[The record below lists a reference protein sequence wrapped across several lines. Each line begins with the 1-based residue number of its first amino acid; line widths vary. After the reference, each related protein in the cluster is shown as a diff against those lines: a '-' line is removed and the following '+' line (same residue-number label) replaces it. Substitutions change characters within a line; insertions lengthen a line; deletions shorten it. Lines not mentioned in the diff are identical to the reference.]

1 MSSVKTAAVLII
13 GNEILSGR
21 TQDVNLNHLA
31 QKLGDRG
38 IRLNEAR
45 IVADIEDDI
54 IAALNA
60 CRTRYDYVFTTGG
73 IGPTHDDIT
82 SACVA
87 KAFGRELAL
96 NAQAR
101 ALLESHYDNPADLN
115 EARLRMAHIPVGAEL
130 VHNPISKAP
139 GFRIDNVYVLA
150 GVPSVMRAQF
160 EGIAD
165 QLARHDPVQSRSVT
179 AFIGEG
185 SIAAELG
192 VIQARF
198 SGVDIGSYPFMKQ
211 GRIGTNLVCRGTDTG
226 ALEQAVSAIEAVLD
240 DMKAECYRDQ
250 GSEGRGQGSGL

>member
-1 MSSVKTAAVLII
+1 MSALKTAAVLII

-31 QKLGDRG
+31 KKLGERG
-38 IRLNEAR
+38 IRLQEAR
-45 IVADIEDDI
+45 ILADIEDDI
-54 IAALNA
+54 IAAVTA

-82 SACVA
+82 SSCIA
-87 KAFGRELAL
+87 KAFGCALVL
-96 NAQAR
+96 NAQAK

-139 GFRIDNVYVLA
+139 GFRMDNVYVLA

-160 EGIAD
+160 DGIAD
-165 QLARHDPVQSRSVT
+165 QLARHDPVQSRAIP

-185 SIAAELG
+185 HIAKALG
-192 VIQARF
+192 AIQARF
-198 SGVDIGSYPFMKQ
+198 PDLDIGSYPFMKE
-211 GRIGTNLVCRGTDTG
+211 GKIGTNLVCRGTDMQ
-226 ALEQAVSAIEAVLD
+226 ALERAVAAIEAVLD
-240 DMKAECYRDQ
+240 EMNAIYHRD
-250 GSEGRGQGSGL
+250 

>member
-1 MSSVKTAAVLII
+1 MSSAKTAAVLII

-31 QKLGDRG
+31 QKLGERG
-38 IRLNEAR
+38 IRLQEAR
-45 IVADIEDDI
+45 IIADIEDDI

-60 CRTRYDYVFTTGG
+60 CRSRYDYVFTTGG

-87 KAFGRELAL
+87 KAFGSELVL
-96 NAQAR
+96 NAEAK
-101 ALLESHYDNPADLN
+101 ALLESHYADPADLN
-115 EARLRMAHIPVGAEL
+115 AARLRMAHIPAGAEL

-139 GFRIDNVYVLA
+139 GFRMDNVYVLA

-160 EGIAD
+160 AGIAD
-165 QLARHDPVQSRSVT
+165 QLARHDPVQSCTVT

-185 SIAAELG
+185 SIAEELG
-192 VIQARF
+192 AIQDRF
-198 SGVDIGSYPFMKQ
+198 PTLDIGSYPFMKQ

-226 ALEQAVSAIEAVLD
+226 ALDRAVAAIEAVVEAQG
-240 DMKAECYRDQ
+240 AEIRKKPV
-250 GSEGRGQGSGL
+250 

>member
-1 MSSVKTAAVLII
+1 MSSAKTAAVLII

-31 QKLGDRG
+31 QKLGERG
-38 IRLNEAR
+38 IRLQEAR
-45 IVADIEDDI
+45 IIADIEDDI

-60 CRTRYDYVFTTGG
+60 CRSRYDYVFTTGG

-87 KAFGRELAL
+87 KAFGSELVL
-96 NAQAR
+96 NAEAK
-101 ALLESHYDNPADLN
+101 ALLESHYADPADLN
-115 EARLRMAHIPVGAEL
+115 AARLRMAHIPAGAEL

-139 GFRIDNVYVLA
+139 GFRMDNVYVLA

-165 QLARHDPVQSRSVT
+165 QLARHDPVQSRTVT

-185 SIAAELG
+185 SIAEELG
-192 VIQARF
+192 AIQDRF
-198 SGVDIGSYPFMKQ
+198 PTLDIGSYPFMKQ

-226 ALEQAVSAIEAVLD
+226 ALDRAVAVIEAVV
-240 DMKAECYRDQ
+240 
-250 GSEGRGQGSGL
+250 RGQGAEIRKKPD

>member
-31 QKLGDRG
+31 QKLGERG
-38 IRLNEAR
+38 IRLQEAR
-45 IVADIEDDI
+45 IIADIEDDI
-54 IAALNA
+54 ITALNA
-60 CRTRYDYVFTTGG
+60 CRSRYDYVFTTGG

-87 KAFGRELAL
+87 KAFGGELVL
-96 NAQAR
+96 NAEAK
-101 ALLESHYDNPADLN
+101 ALLESHYADPADLN
-115 EARLRMAHIPVGAEL
+115 AARLRMAHIPAGAEL

-139 GFRIDNVYVLA
+139 GFRMDNVYVLA

-165 QLARHDPVQSRSVT
+165 QLARHDPVQSRTVT

-192 VIQARF
+192 AIQDRF
-198 SGVDIGSYPFMKQ
+198 PTLDIGSYPFMKQ
-211 GRIGTNLVCRGTDTG
+211 GRIGTNLVCRGTDTA
-226 ALEQAVSAIEAVLD
+226 ALDRAVAAIEAAV
-240 DMKAECYRDQ
+240 
-250 GSEGRGQGSGL
+250 GGQGAEIV

>member
-31 QKLGDRG
+31 QKLGGRG
-38 IRLNEAR
+38 IRLQEAR
-45 IVADIEDDI
+45 IIADIEDDI

-60 CRTRYDYVFTTGG
+60 CRSRYDYVFTTGG

-87 KAFGRELAL
+87 KAFGSELVL
-96 NAQAR
+96 NAEAK
-101 ALLESHYDNPADLN
+101 ALLESHYADPADLN
-115 EARLRMAHIPVGAEL
+115 AARLRMAHIPAGAEL

-139 GFRIDNVYVLA
+139 GFRMDNVYVLA

-160 EGIAD
+160 DGIAD
-165 QLARHDPVQSRSVT
+165 QLARHDPVQSRTVT

-185 SIAAELG
+185 SIAEELG
-192 VIQARF
+192 TIQNRF
-198 SGVDIGSYPFMKQ
+198 PTLDIGSYPFMKQ

-226 ALEQAVSAIEAVLD
+226 ALDRAVAAIEAVV
-240 DMKAECYRDQ
+240 
-250 GSEGRGQGSGL
+250 RGQGAEIRKKPV